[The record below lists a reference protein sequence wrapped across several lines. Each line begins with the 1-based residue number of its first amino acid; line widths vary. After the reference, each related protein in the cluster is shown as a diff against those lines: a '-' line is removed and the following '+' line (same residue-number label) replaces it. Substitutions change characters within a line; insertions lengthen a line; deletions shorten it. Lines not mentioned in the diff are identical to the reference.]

1 MLNLRRGFTLI
12 ELLIVMAILGVMM
25 AIIVMSAGMVT
36 ATQVAM
42 ASKDTLR
49 LMRYAR
55 NMALQTQQPVT
66 LSFAPG
72 SITLDTPFDRDSTTA
87 TTTDSEETPLS
98 QTTKAAS
105 DDEAATPAKGSPLV
119 AGDIEAV
126 GLVKYYEGVA
136 FEFIS
141 FDDSIKMGR
150 SSDKSPADFQ
160 RRVAGEADETVG
172 ERLRQKTET
181 FSVTIRANGT
191 TRPFTL
197 RVYDQEASEDAGN
210 LITFDFLCTGTIG
223 DEEP

>member
-66 LSFAPG
+66 LTFAPG
-72 SITLDTPFDRDSTTA
+72 TITLDTPFDRDATVAPTTA
-87 TTTDSEETPLS
+87 LE
-98 QTTKAAS
+98 
-105 DDEAATPAKGSPLV
+105 DEADTKQPSASETSSPTKGSPLV

-126 GLVKYYEGVA
+126 GLVKYYENVV

-141 FDDSIKMGR
+141 FDDSVTMGR
-150 SSDKSPADFQ
+150 TSNKTPADFQ

-172 ERLRQKTET
+172 ERTRQKAES

-210 LITFDFLCTGTIG
+210 QISFDFLCTGTIG
-223 DEEP
+223 E

>member
-87 TTTDSEETPLS
+87 TTTPSEETPLS
-98 QTTKAAS
+98 QTTTVAS

-126 GLVKYYEGVA
+126 GLVKYYTQIV
-136 FEFIS
+136 I
-141 FDDSIKMGR
+141 
-150 SSDKSPADFQ
+150 
-160 RRVAGEADETVG
+160 
-172 ERLRQKTET
+172 
-181 FSVTIRANGT
+181 
-191 TRPFTL
+191 TL
-197 RVYDQEASEDAGN
+197 LLLELTN
-210 LITFDFLCTGTIG
+210 LQ
-223 DEEP
+223 

>member
-66 LSFAPG
+66 LTFAPG
-72 SITLDTPFDRDSTTA
+72 TITLDTPFDRDATVAPTT
-87 TTTDSEETPLS
+87 SLE
-98 QTTKAAS
+98 
-105 DDEAATPAKGSPLV
+105 DEADTKQSSASETSSPTKGSPLV

-126 GLVKYYEGVA
+126 GLVKYYENVA

-141 FDDSIKMGR
+141 FDDSITLGR
-150 SSDKSPADFQ
+150 TSNKTPADFQ

-172 ERLRQKTET
+172 ERTRQKAES

-210 LITFDFLCTGTIG
+210 QISFDFLCTGTIG
-223 DEEP
+223 E

>member
-66 LSFAPG
+66 LTFAPG
-72 SITLDTPFDRDSTTA
+72 TITLDTPFDREATVAPTTSLEDESDA
-87 TTTDSEETPLS
+87 SRTKQQSASETTSPT
-98 QTTKAAS
+98 
-105 DDEAATPAKGSPLV
+105 KGSPLV

-126 GLVKYYEGVA
+126 GLVKYYENVV

-141 FDDSIKMGR
+141 FDDSVTMGR
-150 SSDKSPADFQ
+150 TSNKTPADFQ

-172 ERLRQKTET
+172 ERTRQKAES

-210 LITFDFLCTGTIG
+210 QISFDFLCTGTIG
-223 DEEP
+223 E

>member
-66 LSFAPG
+66 LTFAPG
-72 SITLDTPFDRDSTTA
+72 TITLDTPFDREATVAPTT
-87 TTTDSEETPLS
+87 SLE
-98 QTTKAAS
+98 
-105 DDEAATPAKGSPLV
+105 DEADTKQPSASETASPTKGSPLV

-126 GLVKYYEGVA
+126 GLVKYYENVA

-141 FDDSIKMGR
+141 FDDSITLGR
-150 SSDKSPADFQ
+150 TSNKTPADFQ

-172 ERLRQKTET
+172 ERTRQKAES

-210 LITFDFLCTGTIG
+210 QISFDFLCTGTIG
-223 DEEP
+223 E

>member
-66 LSFAPG
+66 LTFAPG
-72 SITLDTPFDRDSTTA
+72 TITLDTPFDRDATVAPTT
-87 TTTDSEETPLS
+87 SLE
-98 QTTKAAS
+98 
-105 DDEAATPAKGSPLV
+105 DEADTKQPSASETSSPTKGSPLV

-126 GLVKYYEGVA
+126 GLVKYYENVA

-141 FDDSIKMGR
+141 FDDSITLGR
-150 SSDKSPADFQ
+150 TSNKTPADFQ

-172 ERLRQKTET
+172 ERTRQKAES

-210 LITFDFLCTGTIG
+210 QISFDFLCTGTIG
-223 DEEP
+223 E